1 MKLKQSLHH
10 LLLFSGCLHFLR
22 CYRRCD
28 KLPKNQYC
36 SFYSRIRARNFE
48 KPSYF
53 MDTVID
59 ELDFEEQFCDMTS
72 SSMELDIIVERSAYF
87 PDSIRKDKLCDY
99 YQEFHKEGKL
109 LVSFTNLLVR
119 MYVNYVLNCLL
130 ELDLTLREERILLD
144 WVYTFASDLMYEFL
158 RASYLFLMNFL
169 ICAVQS
175 ISILVGVVTDFQ
187 GKNSIMGLINKDL
200 WGFDPKISDEG
211 T

>member
-1 MKLKQSLHH
+1 
-10 LLLFSGCLHFLR
+10 
-22 CYRRCD
+22 
-28 KLPKNQYC
+28 
-36 SFYSRIRARNFE
+36 
-48 KPSYF
+48 
-53 MDTVID
+53 
-59 ELDFEEQFCDMTS
+59 
-72 SSMELDIIVERSAYF
+72 
-87 PDSIRKDKLCDY
+87 
-99 YQEFHKEGKL
+99 
-109 LVSFTNLLVR
+109 

-200 WGFDPKISDEG
+200 WEFDPKISDEG

>member
-1 MKLKQSLHH
+1 
-10 LLLFSGCLHFLR
+10 
-22 CYRRCD
+22 
-28 KLPKNQYC
+28 
-36 SFYSRIRARNFE
+36 
-48 KPSYF
+48 
-53 MDTVID
+53 
-59 ELDFEEQFCDMTS
+59 MTS

-158 RASYLFLMNFL
+158 RASYLLLMNFL

>member
-1 MKLKQSLHH
+1 
-10 LLLFSGCLHFLR
+10 
-22 CYRRCD
+22 
-28 KLPKNQYC
+28 
-36 SFYSRIRARNFE
+36 
-48 KPSYF
+48 
-53 MDTVID
+53 
-59 ELDFEEQFCDMTS
+59 
-72 SSMELDIIVERSAYF
+72 MELDISAEKPAYF
-87 PDSIRKDKLCDY
+87 PDSIRKGQRCDY
-99 YQEFHKEGKL
+99 YQELHKEGEL
-109 LVSFTNLLVR
+109 LVSFTSVFVR
-119 MYVNYVLNCLL
+119 MYVNFVLNCLL

-187 GKNSIMGLINKDL
+187 GKNSIMGLMNKDL

>member
-1 MKLKQSLHH
+1 
-10 LLLFSGCLHFLR
+10 
-22 CYRRCD
+22 
-28 KLPKNQYC
+28 
-36 SFYSRIRARNFE
+36 
-48 KPSYF
+48 
-53 MDTVID
+53 
-59 ELDFEEQFCDMTS
+59 MTS

-99 YQEFHKEGKL
+99 YQEFHKEDKL

-200 WGFDPKISDEG
+200 WRFDPKISDEG

>member
-1 MKLKQSLHH
+1 
-10 LLLFSGCLHFLR
+10 
-22 CYRRCD
+22 
-28 KLPKNQYC
+28 
-36 SFYSRIRARNFE
+36 
-48 KPSYF
+48 
-53 MDTVID
+53 
-59 ELDFEEQFCDMTS
+59 
-72 SSMELDIIVERSAYF
+72 MELDIIVERSAYF

-158 RASYLFLMNFL
+158 SASYLFLMNFL